1 MHHRKSTLGILLVFL
16 IVGLLIGSVVGE
28 LLALILPD
36 GSVVE
41 MFLTHSIIRPELGPA
56 TVNLVVV
63 SFTLGFSLKLNI
75 ISVLG
80 IVFSCM
86 LLRRYLFFYQ

>member
-1 MHHRKSTLGILLVFL
+1 MYHKKSNFGILIIFVV
-16 IVGLLIGSVVGE
+16 IGLLLGSIIGE

-41 MFLTHSIIRPELGPA
+41 MFLTYPIIRPELEP
-56 TVNLVVV
+56 TTLNLIVTTIT
-63 SFTLGFSLKLNI
+63 FGFSLKLNI
-75 ISVLG
+75 ISALG
-80 IVFSCM
+80 IIFSVV

>member
-1 MHHRKSTLGILLVFL
+1 MHHKKNTFGILLVFL
-16 IVGLLIGSVVGE
+16 ILGLLIGSVVGE

-41 MFLTHSIIRPELGPA
+41 MFLTHSIIRPALGPG
-56 TVNLVVV
+56 TIDLVVLTL
-63 SFTLGFSLKLNI
+63 TLGFSLKLNI

-80 IVFSCM
+80 VIFSAV

>member
-1 MHHRKSTLGILLVFL
+1 MHHKKNTFRILLVFL
-16 IVGLLIGSVVGE
+16 ILGLLIGSVVGE

-41 MFLTHSIIRPELGPA
+41 MFLTHPIIRPQLGPA
-56 TVNLVVV
+56 TIDLVVL
-63 SFTLGFSLKLNI
+63 SFTLGFALKLNI

-80 IVFSCM
+80 VIFSAV

>member
-1 MHHRKSTLGILLVFL
+1 MHHKKSNFGILVIFV
-16 IVGLLIGSVVGE
+16 IIGLLLGSIMGE

-41 MFLTHSIIRPELGPA
+41 MFLTYSIIRPTLEPVTL
-56 TVNLVVV
+56 NLVVV
-63 SFTLGFSLKLNI
+63 SVTFGFSLKLNI
-75 ISVLG
+75 ISALG
-80 IVFSCM
+80 IIFSVV